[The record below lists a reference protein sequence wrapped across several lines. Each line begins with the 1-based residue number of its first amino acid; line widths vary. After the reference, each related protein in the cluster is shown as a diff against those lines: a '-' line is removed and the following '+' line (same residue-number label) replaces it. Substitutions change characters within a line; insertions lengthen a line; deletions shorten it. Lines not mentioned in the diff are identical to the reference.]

1 MELSC
6 FSKTAI
12 GYSHLQN
19 GKVCQDF
26 SAVYRDEERAI
37 VTACDGHGGS
47 LYIRSQLGSRF
58 ASDAVMRVFSD
69 LKQTAFCRYSDGEI
83 AEKLRL
89 QILCEWNAMVERSIA
104 AEPIRKKECRRL
116 SEKDLLSLKLNAAK
130 AYGTTL
136 NGAMTIGDRL
146 ICASL
151 GDGGVFLIKNGRV
164 ESAFA
169 ENDEEETVANITYSM
184 CQEDA
189 YKHLKTA
196 VFDLTDVDGVLLCTD
211 GLINPYRNL
220 DNFTRSFVCPVI
232 ALFAEGKT
240 SEISDFVVKLG
251 AEIGIG
257 DDVSL
262 GLILKRGI
270 DLNDYKG

>member
-6 FSKTAI
+6 FSKTSV
-12 GYSHLQN
+12 GYSHLKR
-19 GKVCQDF
+19 GKACQDF
-26 SAVYRDEERAI
+26 SAAYHDEERTI

-47 LYIRSQLGSRF
+47 LYIRSQLGSKF
-58 ASDAVMRVFSD
+58 ASDAVMRVFTSLD
-69 LKQTAFCRYSDGEI
+69 GMAFCRYSEDEI

-89 QILCEWNAMVERSIA
+89 NILCEWNAMVERSISFN
-104 AEPIRKKECRRL
+104 PIRKKECRPL
-116 SEKDLLSLKLNAAK
+116 SENDELTLKLNAAK

-136 NGAMTIGDRL
+136 NGAMVLRNRL

-151 GDGGVFLIKNGRV
+151 GDGGVFLIKNGSIEPAFV
-164 ESAFA
+164 ES
-169 ENDEEETVANITYSM
+169 EDEETVANITYSM

-196 VFDLTDVDGVLLCTD
+196 IFDFTQIDGVMLCTD

-220 DNFTRSFVCPVI
+220 ANFEQSFVRPVI
-232 ALFAEGKT
+232 ELSTQGKT
-240 SEISDFVVKLG
+240 DEISDFVIKL
-251 AEIGIG
+251 ATEIGIG

-262 GLILKRGI
+262 GLILIER
-270 DLNDYKG
+270 